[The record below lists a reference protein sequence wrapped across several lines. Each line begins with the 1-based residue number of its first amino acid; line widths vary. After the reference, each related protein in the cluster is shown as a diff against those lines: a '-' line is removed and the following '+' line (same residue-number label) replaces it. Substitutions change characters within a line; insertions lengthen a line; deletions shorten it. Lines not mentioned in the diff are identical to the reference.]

1 MKAFQS
7 LSKKTKEILKK
18 AKQMEKEQSFDLK
31 KLERD
36 NKEFLKRKEKLN
48 NMLAEKVRTNKEEMQ
63 ALEQENKTIRKL
75 LRKKKR

>member
-1 MKAFQS
+1 
-7 LSKKTKEILKK
+7 
-18 AKQMEKEQSFDLK
+18 MEKEQSFDLK

>member
-1 MKAFQS
+1 
-7 LSKKTKEILKK
+7 
-18 AKQMEKEQSFDLK
+18 MEKEQSFDLK

-48 NMLAEKVRTNKEEMQ
+48 NMFAEKVRTNKEEMQ